1 MANSKRGTRVATAL
15 DNMLAG
21 RQRRKILVQVSGRA
35 AEQWQDLVQKGAA
48 LDLTADDVA
57 ALLLN
62 LGYAAFAKE
71 LDAKADAKAKSKAKD
86 HAKDQ
91 AQAAATAR

>member
-21 RQRRKILVQVSGRA
+21 RQRRKIVVQVSGRA

-71 LDAKADAKAKSKAKD
+71 LDAKADAKAKSKAKN
-86 HAKDQ
+86 Q

>member
-86 HAKDQ
+86 Q

>member
-35 AEQWQDLVQKGAA
+35 AEQWEDLVKKGVA
-48 LDLTADDVA
+48 LGLTADDVA

-62 LGYAAFAKE
+62 LGYSAFAAE
-71 LDAKADAKAKSKAKD
+71 LDAKAKVR
-86 HAKDQ
+86 AKDQ